1 MNLFNHFLLL
11 ASRQSRRLNDQ
22 GLHCWEQ
29 GDLPRAAEVF
39 RSALK
44 KNPGNAAATSN
55 LGALLIA
62 LHQYEE
68 GMALLQRAVDMNGT
82 DAGILVNLGN
92 AYHLGGLAEAAIAH
106 YRRALACDPDNLQA
120 RLNVLRPLLE
130 ICDWQGVLEHQSFVR
145 ESFQKKGFTSY
156 DYISPFNSLF
166 LPFDRVE
173 LLVIAKRY
181 AEVNLKTQSVFER
194 QPANPARRIK
204 VAYLSSDFHD
214 HPTAHLT
221 LGLYGLHDR
230 TRFEIY
236 AYSIGREDL
245 GPYRAKIMSDCDWF
259 RDVHLAS
266 DQAIADEIRRDGI
279 DVLVDLKGY
288 TGGGRPGILALRP
301 APVQVN
307 YLGYP
312 GTMGA
317 DCVDFLIADPIIV
330 PTGHDSTFSEKII
343 RLPHSYQPTDHR
355 QEIGGWPGDR
365 RLAGLPEE
373 GFVFCCFNN
382 SAKIDRATFGAW
394 MEILAA
400 VSGSVLW
407 LLDTPALARNNL
419 AKAAAKAGVAPERI
433 LYAPI
438 LSKAAHLGR
447 LRLADL
453 MLDTFIYNAHTT
465 ATDALWAGLPLV
477 TKTGEAFASRVATS
491 LLHAVGLPQLAVTT
505 EGEYVRLAVQLA
517 HDPAHL
523 ASLRLALAGRA
534 ATPLFDTPG
543 YVRALEDAYVDMVA
557 QGGRG

>member
-1 MNLFNHFLLL
+1 MNVFNPFLLL
-11 ASRQSRRLNDQ
+11 ASRQSKRLNDQ

-29 GDLPRAAEVF
+29 GDLPGAAASF
-39 RSALK
+39 RSALT
-44 KNPGNAAATSN
+44 KNSGNAAATSN

-68 GMALLQRAVDMNGT
+68 GMALLQRAVDINGK

-92 AYHLGGLAEAAIAH
+92 AYHLGGLAEAAIDH
-106 YRRALACDPDNLQA
+106 YRRALVCDPDNLQA
-120 RLNVLRPLLE
+120 RLNILRPLLE

-145 ESFQKKGFTSY
+145 EAFQKNGVASY
-156 DYISPFNSLF
+156 DFISPFNSLF

-173 LLVIAKRY
+173 LLAIARRY
-181 AEVNLKTQSVFER
+181 AEVNLKTQRVFDG
-194 QPANPARRIK
+194 QPANSAGRIR

-230 TRFEIY
+230 ARFEIY
-236 AYSIGREDL
+236 AYSIGHEDS
-245 GPYRAKIMSDCDWF
+245 GPYRMRIMNDCDWF
-259 RDVHLAS
+259 RDVRLAS

-317 DCVDFLIADPIIV
+317 DCVDFLVADPIIV
-330 PTGHDSTFSEKII
+330 PPGHENTFSEKVI

-355 QEIGGWPGDR
+355 QEIGRGPGER

-382 SAKIDRATFGAW
+382 SAKIDCATFGAW
-394 MEILAA
+394 MDVLAA
-400 VSGSVLW
+400 VPGSILW
-407 LLDTPALARNNL
+407 LLDTPVLARNNL

-438 LSKAAHLGR
+438 LPKAAHLGR

-477 TKTGEAFASRVATS
+477 TKTGDAFASRVAAS
-491 LLHAVGLPQLAVTT
+491 LLHAVGLPQLAVHT
-505 EGEYVRLAVQLA
+505 EGDYVRLAVQLA
-517 HDPAHL
+517 HDPTHL
-523 ASLRLALAGRA
+523 ASVRQALTGRVA
-534 ATPLFDTPG
+534 SPLFDTPG
-543 YVRALEDAYVDMVA
+543 YVRALEEAYLEMVA
-557 QGGRG
+557 QRWRC